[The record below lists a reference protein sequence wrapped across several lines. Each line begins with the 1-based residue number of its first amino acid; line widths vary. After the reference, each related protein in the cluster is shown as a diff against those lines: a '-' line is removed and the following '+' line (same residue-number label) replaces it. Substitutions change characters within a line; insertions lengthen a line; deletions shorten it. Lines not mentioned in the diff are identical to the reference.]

1 MRKPRDFDS
10 ELKALSDKARQLKE
24 RKLVQLGELVIATG
38 ADTLLVE
45 QLAGALIAAI
55 EADQASKEGWRRLG
69 ATFFLRAARGSG
81 GAARDA
87 GGVSQTDRRAKPA
100 AASAGADRHAGV
112 GDEAA

>member
-24 RKLVQLGELVIATG
+24 RKLVQLGELVVATG
-38 ADTLLVE
+38 ADALPVE

-55 EADQASKEGWRRLG
+55 EADQASKEGWHQRG
-69 ATFFLRAARGSG
+69 ATFFLRAARGAR

-87 GGVSQTDRRAKPA
+87 GGVSQTYRRSKPA
-100 AASAGADRHAGV
+100 AASTSAERHAGV

>member
-24 RKLVQLGELVIATG
+24 RKLIQLGELVVATG
-38 ADTLLVE
+38 ADTLPVE

-55 EADQASKEGWRRLG
+55 EADQASKEGWRQR
-69 ATFFLRAARGSG
+69 AAAFFLRSGRGAN

-87 GGVSQTDRRAKPA
+87 GGKSTTDHRSKPA
-100 AASAGADRHAGV
+100 AASAGAERHAGV